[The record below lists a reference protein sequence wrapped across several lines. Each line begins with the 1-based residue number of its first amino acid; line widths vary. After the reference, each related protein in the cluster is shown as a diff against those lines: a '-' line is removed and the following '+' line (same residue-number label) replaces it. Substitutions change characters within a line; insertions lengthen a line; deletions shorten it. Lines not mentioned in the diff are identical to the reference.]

1 MWILVWSNG
10 WNTVEKNIVNCVNT
24 DLLLRQ
30 VSIDSIIISIVYR
43 LEMLN
48 GKDVIL
54 EKVKSI

>member
-30 VSIDSIIISIVYR
+30 VSIDIIIISIVYR

-54 EKVKSI
+54 EKVKPI

>member
-54 EKVKSI
+54 EKVKPI